1 MKEIDI
7 KQVIESKLPDFFL
20 KKPPIVSK
28 LILFTLSKILKLK
41 EINKFIRENAEKRG
55 LDFITSLFDT
65 LNFTY
70 SISEQDRRKI
80 PAEGKVVIV
89 ANHPM
94 GGLDGLALVK
104 AVREVRPDARI
115 VANDLLMR
123 VENLTELFLPLD
135 IYSINSQRTQ
145 LAAIEQA
152 LADEQAVILFP
163 SGKVSRLTMKG
174 IRDQKWHNG
183 AAKFSIKSDAPI
195 LPIFVKGTN
204 SIFFYI
210 AALINDKLGMLMLP
224 GEIFR
229 NKRKKIQLIVGDMI
243 PANSFKSLKPK
254 IQSKLLLQHIYKVGN
269 GKNGNFNTEKT
280 VIHPIDSK
288 ILKKELQE
296 NELLGY
302 TYDDKKIF
310 LVEYDTAKNVLRE
323 ISRLRELTFRKV
335 GEGTGK
341 TYDMDIY
348 DLYYKHIVLWDDE
361 NLEIVGS
368 YRLGITSEI
377 VSQYGKDGL
386 YNSSQFAL
394 NEGFDS
400 ILTES
405 IEVGRSFIQQKY
417 WKSNALDYM
426 WQGIGAFL
434 SKYPNIKY
442 LWGAVSISN
451 SYSELAKALIISY
464 YKKWYSGDTNMAVPV
479 YEYIVPE
486 KLVPEIESTLNSA
499 NHTDDFK
506 KLKYALKNLNF
517 SVPILF
523 RRYTELCDYGGALFV
538 SWCID
543 VNFSHS
549 IDGLIILDLTTL
561 KEEAKKRYYSQKSFI
576 NKSNESAYQLQ
587 EN

>member
-7 KQVIESKLPDFFL
+7 KQVIESKLPDFFV
-20 KKPPIVSK
+20 KKPPLVNN
-28 LILFTLSKILKLK
+28 LILFTLSKLLKLK
-41 EINKFIRENAEKRG
+41 EINKFVRENTHKRG

-70 SISEQDRRKI
+70 LISEHDRRKI
-80 PAEGKVVIV
+80 PAEGRVVIV

-94 GGLDGLALVK
+94 GGLDGLALIK
-104 AVREVRPDARI
+104 AVREIRPDARI
-115 VANDLLMR
+115 VANDILMK
-123 VENLTELFLPLD
+123 VENLSELFLPLD
-135 IYSINSQRTQ
+135 IYSINTQRAQ

-152 LADEQAVILFP
+152 LEDEQAVIIFP
-163 SGKVSRLTMKG
+163 SGKVSRLTMNG

-183 AAKFSIKSDAPI
+183 AARFSTKINAPI
-195 LPIFVKGTN
+195 LPIFINGRN
-204 SIFFYI
+204 SVFFYL

-229 NKRKKIQLIVGDMI
+229 NKKKKIHLVVGDTI
-243 PANSFKSLKPK
+243 PANSLKSLKPK
-254 IQSKLLLQHIYKVGN
+254 IQSKLLLQHIYKIGK
-269 GKNGNFNTEKT
+269 GKNGNFHTEKT
-280 VIHPIDSK
+280 VIHPIDSR
-288 ILKKELQE
+288 ILKKELYE

-302 TYDDKKIF
+302 TYDEKKIF
-310 LVEYDTAKNVLRE
+310 LVEYDTATNVLKE
-323 ISRLRELTFRKV
+323 IARLRELTFRKV
-335 GEGTGK
+335 GEGTGNI
-341 TYDMDIY
+341 YDMDIY

-368 YRLGITSEI
+368 YRLGVTSEI
-377 VSQYGKDGL
+377 IAKYGKDGL

-394 NEGFDS
+394 TEGFDTL
-400 ILTES
+400 LTES
-405 IEVGRSFIQQKY
+405 VEVGRSFIQQKY

-434 SKYPNIKY
+434 SRYPDIKY

-464 YKKWYSGDTNMAVPV
+464 YKKWYSGDTSMAVPV

-486 KLVPEIESTLNSA
+486 RLIPEIESIMNSD
-499 NHTDDFK
+499 NHIDDFK
-506 KLKYALKNLNF
+506 KLKHTLKNLNF
-517 SVPILF
+517 SVPILY
-523 RRYTELCDYGGALFV
+523 RRYTELCEYGGASFV

-543 VNFSHS
+543 VNFNHA

-561 KEEAKKRYYSQKSFI
+561 KEEAKKRYYTQKSFI
-576 NKSNESAYQLQ
+576 NKANESAYQLQ